1 MSANGYAGSDW
12 MKVEVGEPEWGSGPN
27 IAYLPHQCDNWEIGD
42 ADDVRAMIKDL
53 KKALKKLEA
62 QDAPVSD

>member
-1 MSANGYAGSDW
+1 MATSDGYASNDW
-12 MKVEVGEPEWGSGPN
+12 MKVEIGKPEFQPNGPT
-27 IAYLPHQCDNWEIGD
+27 IAMLPHQCDDWEIGD

-62 QDAPVSD
+62 NDGTV